1 MLERD
6 NLRSSTGRRVTHR
19 RWLRVRL
26 LAAAT
31 LASLGAV
38 GAVGAQVPD
47 ISVLDSGVVNLL
59 GYHARIPHGWVSRT
73 PSSTSRLAQFVIPGS
88 DSTNGAEV
96 VVYFFGP
103 AQGGNVDANLARW
116 RGQFST
122 PDGSPV
128 PEKVTRDSS
137 GAFPITFAEFR
148 GTYRRGIGAG
158 ISDSAR
164 TAQALVAAIAETPR
178 GTMFIQLF
186 GDAARVANE
195 REEFIQFVRSLR

>member
-1 MLERD
+1 VCDCSPL
-6 NLRSSTGRRVTHR
+6 R
-19 RWLRVRL
+19 RWQASEPSAL
-26 LAAAT
+26 LA
-31 LASLGAV
+31 
-38 GAVGAQVPD
+38 
-47 ISVLDSGVVNLL
+47 
-59 GYHARIPHGWVSRT
+59 HRCRT
-73 PSSTSRLAQFVIPGS
+73 S
-88 DSTNGAEV
+88 
-96 VVYFFGP
+96 
-103 AQGGNVDANLARW
+103 
-116 RGQFST
+116 QFST

-164 TAQALVAAIAETPR
+164 TAQALVAAIAAIAETPR